1 MTRARR
7 HPGRHLAGRH
17 LAGRHLAMP
26 AIAIGAA
33 IVLAGFRPAHAQNQ
47 IQNQA
52 QHTEISALID
62 QLAAPEFATREQA
75 TSILESLDV
84 NLEPLVT
91 ARLRAAALT
100 PEQVVRLETVLQS
113 RFFNAPRAAL
123 GVGFT
128 PPQINNN
135 QAMQI
140 PVILNNV
147 LQGFPCSATL
157 RPGDIIRV
165 VDGYELPAT
174 GGSDRVRT
182 AILSHLPGEELELV
196 IERDGRRSF
205 VRVPLGE
212 YARLN
217 NAAPSPTMIKDGW
230 SLRRERLG
238 LNATDTQPPIQ
249 CVADGSRAEL
259 PSLHER
265 DEPEVEA
272 GGSPDNGAAL
282 LHLLRTHASARQNTK
297 ISATAN
303 RQVVVRQAEQRLALR
318 PNAQPLT
325 PQAQRARLQ
334 SMLDL
339 ALADRNRYL
348 SIVARDDIGHEQQ
361 QAAVAE
367 LARIE
372 ARIAAA
378 KSGLSELDNANKNK
392 LNQKD

>member
-1 MTRARR
+1 MTRARQ
-7 HPGRHLAGRH
+7 HPGRHLATR
-17 LAGRHLAMP
+17 
-26 AIAIGAA
+26 AIAIAIAA
-33 IVLAGFRPAHAQNQ
+33 VVVLAQLGPSPARAQLQ
-47 IQNQA
+47 TPD
-52 QHTEISALID
+52 TEISTLID
-62 QLAAPEFATREQA
+62 QLAAPDFATREQA
-75 TSILESLDV
+75 TTALESLEV

-91 ARLRAAALT
+91 ARLRAADLT

-113 RFFNAPRAAL
+113 RFYNAPRAAL

-165 VDGYELPAT
+165 VDGYELPPT

-182 AILSHLPGEELELV
+182 AILSHLPGEELELL

-205 VRVPLGE
+205 VRVPLGD

-217 NAAPSPTMIKDGW
+217 NAAPSPMMIKDGW

-238 LNATDTQPPIQ
+238 LNNTDTQPPIQ
-249 CVADGSRAEL
+249 CVADGARADL
-259 PSLHER
+259 PSLPRRE
-265 DEPEVEA
+265 EPEVEA

-282 LHLLRTHASARQNTK
+282 LHLLRAHASNITGQK
-297 ISATAN
+297 ISATVN
-303 RQVVVRQAEQRLALR
+303 RQVVVRQAEQRLAVR
-318 PNAQPLT
+318 PNAQPIT

-334 SMLDL
+334 TLL
-339 ALADRNRYL
+339 NVALADRERYL
-348 SIVARDDIGHEQQ
+348 SILARDDIGHERQ

-367 LARIE
+367 LAQIE

-378 KSGLSELDNANKNK
+378 KSGISELDDAIKNK
-392 LNQKD
+392 IDPKD